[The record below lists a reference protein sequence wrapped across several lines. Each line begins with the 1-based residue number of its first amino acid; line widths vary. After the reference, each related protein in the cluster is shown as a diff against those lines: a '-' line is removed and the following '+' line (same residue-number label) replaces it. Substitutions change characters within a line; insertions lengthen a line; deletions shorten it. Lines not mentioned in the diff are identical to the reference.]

1 MEANLTPVLQ
11 AEGLKRSFGPIV
23 VADDLSFSVAKSE
36 CLGIIGPNG
45 AGKTSVFNILAGVIR
60 PQSGRVL
67 LEGRDVTRH
76 SQFERTR
83 LGVGRTYQVP
93 QPFGQMTAF
102 ENVLTATSFGGGRR
116 GREAEDRALDILKRT
131 GLAARADM
139 LAGSLPLLDRKRL
152 ELARAMALEPRLL
165 LLDEIAG
172 GLTEAEVNQLVEL
185 ILSIKSELAIVW
197 IEHVTH
203 ALSQAADRVVAI
215 NAGKK
220 IAEGRTAAVMVD
232 PAVQEIYMGAI
243 IDAPALG

>member
-1 MEANLTPVLQ
+1 MAPVLQ
-11 AEGLKRSFGPIV
+11 AENLTRSFGSIV
-23 VADDLSFSVAKSE
+23 VADDLSFSVEQGE

-67 LEGRDVTRH
+67 LAGQDVTRQ

-93 QPFGQMTAF
+93 QPFGQMSAY
-102 ENVLTATSFGGGRR
+102 ENVLTATTFGGRR
-116 GREAEDRALDILKRT
+116 RGRDAADRAYDILTRT
-131 GLAARADM
+131 GLSARADM

-172 GLTEAEVNQLVEL
+172 GLTEAEVNQLVDL
-185 ILSIKSELAIVW
+185 ILTLKKELAMVW

-203 ALSQAADRVVAI
+203 ALSAAADRVLAI
-215 NAGKK
+215 NAGRK
-220 IAEGRTAAVMVD
+220 IAEGTPADVMAD
-232 PAVQEIYMGAI
+232 AAVQEIYMGAI
-243 IDAPALG
+243 IDAPALD